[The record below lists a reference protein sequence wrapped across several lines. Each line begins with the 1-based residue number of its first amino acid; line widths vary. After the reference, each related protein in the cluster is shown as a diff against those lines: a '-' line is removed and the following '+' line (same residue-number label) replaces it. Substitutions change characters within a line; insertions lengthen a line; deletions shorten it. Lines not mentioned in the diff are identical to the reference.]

1 MPRHRRLCN
10 RLELISP
17 DAKPSYAKADKIHA
31 KPTLASLHAS
41 CPKLLPKPD
50 PSSSFLHSSLKESQS
65 KLTNREGTSLPSPTH
80 NQLWEKVPGHL
91 VTPHSEENAETRR
104 HKSKLRGLLLPTS
117 LSLNPPL
124 PGRLHAPTPAY
135 PWVTVGDIGEDTSDD
150 DMSPLFLDSS
160 AIDLR
165 CVGWERRLVD
175 VAGCKRGSHRW
186 RMEAFRRDG

>member
-1 MPRHRRLCN
+1 MMCSVQPVGAPLG
-10 RLELISP
+10 ISP

-31 KPTLASLHAS
+31 KTHTSFPARLMSKTF
-41 CPKLLPKPD
+41 PEPQ
-50 PSSSFLHSSLKESQS
+50 PSSSLLHSSLKESQS
-65 KLTNREGTSLPSPTH
+65 KLTNREGTSLPSPIQ

-91 VTPHSEENAETRR
+91 FTPHSEENAETRR

-117 LSLNPPL
+117 LSLHPPL
-124 PGRLHAPTPAY
+124 PGRLHAPTSAY

-150 DMSPLFLDSS
+150 DMSPLFLDNP
-160 AIDLR
+160 ATDLR

-175 VAGCKRGSHRW
+175 VAACKRGSHRW